1 MGVKRGPVIT
11 LGSVTQFF
19 PIGEIQRI
27 LITAERQSQR
37 IRKLPAELMVYW
49 TVASG
54 LFVSEGARE
63 VLRRVLR
70 RQAGGW
76 VDQLEDVATESAIS
90 QARTRL
96 GSTAVAMVYEALVE
110 PLATRATIGA
120 WYRRWRVVTID
131 ATVLDVA
138 DTPANVR
145 AFRRPGVSHGNAAYP
160 QVRLVSFWRMA
171 PTSCSAQR
179 SLAAGHTRQS
189 SHAKSSSGCR
199 KTRSVWP
206 IGPFSVIPSGNKH
219 LPQALSCSGA
229 SRATPVFQRSES
241 CPTAP
246 I

>member
-11 LGSVTQFF
+11 LGSVSRFF

-27 LITAERQSQR
+27 LITSGRQSQR

-49 TVASG
+49 TVAFG

-96 GSTAVAMVYEALVE
+96 SSTAVAMVYDQLVG
-110 PLATRATIGA
+110 PLATRATLGA

-145 AFRRPGVSHGNAAYP
+145 AFRRPGVSHGSAAYP
-160 QVRLVSFWRMA
+160 QVRLVSLLENGTHILFGAKIAGCRTHEA
-171 PTSCSAQR
+171 KLARKVIERLPKDALSGRSRLFRLSALETSTCHRRRVA
-179 SLAAGHTRQS
+179 LARQERRQS
-189 SHAKSSSGCR
+189 
-199 KTRSVWP
+199 
-206 IGPFSVIPSGNKH
+206 
-219 LPQALSCSGA
+219 PQNQEAA
-229 SRATPVFQRSES
+229 
-241 CPTAP
+241 
-246 I
+246 